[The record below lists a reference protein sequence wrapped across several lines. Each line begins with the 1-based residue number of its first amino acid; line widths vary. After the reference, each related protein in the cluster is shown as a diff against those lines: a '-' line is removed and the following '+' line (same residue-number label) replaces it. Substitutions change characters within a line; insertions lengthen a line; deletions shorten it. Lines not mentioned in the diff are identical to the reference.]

1 MRTII
6 LILATGAALSACA
19 IQNSPAA
26 EKKAASEA
34 VRLEVALA
42 GRVAGK
48 PQSCLP
54 PRDTN
59 GPESFGET
67 TLLFHSGNVI
77 YRTETSGSCGRA
89 GRDDILVTQI
99 YGSSLCRGDI
109 SHTVDRTSQ
118 FPSGSCAM
126 GDFVPYRKPSTKG

>member
-1 MRTII
+1 MRTLIM
-6 LILATGAALSACA
+6 ILAIGATLSACA

-48 PQSCLP
+48 AQSCLP

-77 YRTETSGSCGRA
+77 YRTETNGSCARA
-89 GRDDILVTQI
+89 GRDNILVTRI
-99 YGSSLCRGDI
+99 HGSSLCRGDI
-109 SHTVDRTSQ
+109 SQMVDRTSQ

>member
-6 LILATGAALSACA
+6 MTLATGMVLSACA

-26 EKKAASEA
+26 EKRAASEA

-59 GPESFGET
+59 GPESYGET

-77 YRTETSGSCGRA
+77 YRTETNGSCGRA

-109 SHTVDRTSQ
+109 SHTVDRISQ
-118 FPSGSCAM
+118 SPSGSCAL

>member
-1 MRTII
+1 MRTTIM
-6 LILATGAALSACA
+6 ILATGISLSACA

-48 PQSCLP
+48 AQSCLP
-54 PRDTN
+54 PRSTN

-89 GRDDILVTQI
+89 GRDDILITQTFS
-99 YGSSLCRGDI
+99 SSLCRGDI
-109 SHTVDRTSQ
+109 SRTVDRISQ
-118 FPSGSCAM
+118 SPSGSCAM
-126 GDFVPYRKPSTKG
+126 GDFVPYRKSSTKG